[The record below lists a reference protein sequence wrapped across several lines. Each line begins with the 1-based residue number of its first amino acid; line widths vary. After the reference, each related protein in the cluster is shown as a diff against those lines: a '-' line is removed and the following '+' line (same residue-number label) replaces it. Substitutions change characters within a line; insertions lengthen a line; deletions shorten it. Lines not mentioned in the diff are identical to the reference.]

1 MKMKPPSVK
10 GRDVALFLLASV
22 RRRKRTGP
30 ASMPRRTVGLPM
42 LCYVKQ
48 GEGKLL
54 LDGAVYRFDPGSLFY
69 FVPGMTVQAELASP
83 NLDYYLVLLNTIV
96 IPGRTGSEP
105 PAASSLQLPPFL
117 VPGRLLIRESRP
129 MLKRFERLH
138 EESRS
143 LGQTASGRSIQH
155 MRLQELLNYIVQQ
168 TSEREQAKETGPDIE
183 RTVKYMEERYREK
196 ISLNTLAELAGFTP
210 SSYSRAFAKTMGI
223 PPVEYL
229 TNLRVAGAKMLLSRP
244 DCRVKDISASVG
256 FENEFYFSRIF
267 KQTVGVSPSLY
278 MKRDRLRI
286 AVASCLAL
294 EHNLHSVGC
303 EEVAA
308 VNCFRYPGM
317 DDEEHGRLVADQLD
331 TLRRALPELI
341 VGDYF
346 HAPYEAQLKQI
357 APVVILK
364 NDPDWRVNHIRIA
377 ELVGREEEAKR
388 TIGTMELREREA
400 RAMLGSSMG
409 RETII
414 IMQVNHRLTRIQ
426 GTAHHPLNE
435 LCYNG
440 LGLKPGSNIPSN
452 HFRQEFPPEWLPAL
466 EADRLFIH
474 KIHIR
479 AGCDHVYRVMQG
491 TDSWNAIKAVREHK
505 VRFIPNWFR
514 MSWTPPGRRRII
526 DDLLAM
532 AESGE

>member
-1 MKMKPPSVK
+1 MKMKPSSLK

-30 ASMPRRTVGLPM
+30 ASMPRRTVPMPM

-54 LDGAVYRFDPGSLFY
+54 LDRAVYRFDPGSLFY
-69 FVPGMTVQAELASP
+69 FVPGMTVQAEQASP
-83 NLDYYLVLLNTIV
+83 TLDYYLVLLNAIV
-96 IPGRTGSEP
+96 IPGRAGIEP
-105 PAASSLQLPPFL
+105 SDASSLRLPPFL
-117 VPGRLLIRESRP
+117 VPGRLLIRESRQI
-129 MLKRFERLH
+129 LKRFERLH

-143 LGQTASGRSIQH
+143 LEQTVSGRSVQH
-155 MRLQELLNYIVQQ
+155 MRLQEMLNCIVRE
-168 TSEREQAKETGPDIE
+168 TSEREQVKETGPNIE
-183 RTVKYMEERYREK
+183 RTVKYMEEKYREK
-196 ISLNTLAELAGFTP
+196 ISLNTLADLAGFTP

-229 TNLRVAGAKMLLSRP
+229 TNLRVAGAKLLLSHP
-244 DCRVKDISASVG
+244 GCRVKDISASVG

-278 MKRDRLRI
+278 VKRDRLRI

-303 EEVAA
+303 REVAA

-317 DDEEHGRLVADQLD
+317 DDEEHGRIVADQLAA
-331 TLRRALPELI
+331 LRRALPELI

-357 APVVILK
+357 APVVILR

-377 ELVGREEEAKR
+377 ELVGREDEAR
-388 TIGTMELREREA
+388 RSIGSMELREREA
-400 RAMLGSSMG
+400 RAMLGPSLG
-409 RETII
+409 KETII
-414 IMQVNHRLTRIQ
+414 IMQVNHRLTRLQ

-435 LCYNG
+435 LFYNG
-440 LGLKPGSNIPSN
+440 LGLKPGSNIPCH

-474 KIHIR
+474 KNHIR

-491 TDSWNAIKAVREHK
+491 TDSWNAIKAVLEHK

-532 AESGE
+532 AEEGE